1 MSRRRIAAGKA
12 SRKLVLAL
20 NLQVPLPVS
29 RYRRRAIRL
38 RITVDSSVIRD
49 QKESSMEKRFRAL
62 RTIGTLL
69 KVVAWIVLVVTVLG
83 AIFVAI
89 AGFSGP
95 MSMLGDAV
103 GREAAGYMV
112 SGAFAAIIMGGAFL
126 LGGVIYF
133 VILYAAAEGIYVIL
147 SIEENTRLTAM
158 AVSGRASM

>member
-1 MSRRRIAAGKA
+1 
-12 SRKLVLAL
+12 
-20 NLQVPLPVS
+20 
-29 RYRRRAIRL
+29 
-38 RITVDSSVIRD
+38 
-49 QKESSMEKRFRAL
+49 MEKRFRAL